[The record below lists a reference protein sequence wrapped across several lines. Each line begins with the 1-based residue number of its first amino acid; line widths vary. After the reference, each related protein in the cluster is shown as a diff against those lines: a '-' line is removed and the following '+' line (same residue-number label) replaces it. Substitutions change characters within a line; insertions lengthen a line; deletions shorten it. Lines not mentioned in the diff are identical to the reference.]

1 MRAVAERA
9 KIPRSATVGFENR
22 AAEMK
27 RAGIEVISLAAGQPD
42 FVTPKHIREYAKK
55 ALDEGYTFYPP
66 SPGLPELRDAIS
78 EKVAKENGIKVDPE
92 SEILVTVGAKQA
104 VFSAVLTL
112 VNPGDEVII
121 ADPSWVTYEPCVRI
135 AGGKIVPV
143 PVREEDQFRLT
154 SEAIAKAVTERMK
167 LIIINSPNN
176 PTGSVLRREDLK
188 GIAEVACGKDL
199 FVLSD
204 EIYEYLIYDDLTH
217 YSIASLPGMRGRTI
231 TVNGFSKAYSMT
243 GWRLGYLV
251 GPKEIVQHI
260 LAVHEHSVTGPASF
274 VQRAAAQAMNDPRSA
289 ESIKAMVTEFEKRRT
304 VMIEGLNKIPSV
316 SCINPS
322 GAFYAFANI
331 RALGKSS
338 VQVANHL
345 LEKGRVATVP
355 GAAFGERGEG
365 FLRLSFANSKE
376 NIVRAL
382 DRMKDA
388 LKGL

>member
-9 KIPRSATVGFENR
+9 KIPRSATVGIENK

-42 FVTPKHIREYAKK
+42 FVTPEHIREYAKK

-66 SPGLPELRDAIS
+66 SPGLPELREAIS
-78 EKVAKENGIKVDPE
+78 EKVAKQNGIEADPK
-92 SEILVTVGAKQA
+92 SEIIVTVGGKQG
-104 VFSAVLTL
+104 VFSTILTL
-112 VNPGDEVII
+112 VSPGDEVIT

-135 AGGKIVPV
+135 AGGKVVPV
-143 PVREEDQFRLT
+143 PVREQDQFRLMP
-154 SEAIAKAVTERMK
+154 EAISKAVTAKTK
-167 LIIINSPNN
+167 LVIINSPNN

-188 GIAEVACGKDL
+188 GIAEVACDKDL

-204 EIYEYLIYDDLTH
+204 EIYEYLVYDNLRH
-217 YSIASLPGMRGRTI
+217 YSIASLPGMKERTV

-260 LAVHEHSVTGPASF
+260 LAIHEHSVTGPASF
-274 VQRAAAQAMNDPRSA
+274 AQRAAAQAMGDPRS
-289 ESIKAMVTEFEKRRT
+289 EQSIRTMVAEFEKRRS
-304 VMIEGLNKIPSV
+304 VIVEGLNRISGI
-316 SCINPS
+316 SCIKPS

-331 RALGKSS
+331 SALKKSS
-338 VQVANHL
+338 VDIASHL

-355 GAAFGERGEG
+355 GAAFGEQGEG

-376 NIVRAL
+376 SILKAL
-382 DRMKDA
+382 DRMRGA
-388 LKGL
+388 LKEL